1 MLCPSSAA
9 PAIAGI
15 YGSIDNSTYNRAT
28 VSDIHFLCSILQEI
42 NSLWE
47 QVCTLGLPMH
57 ALDNRSSLCSVN
69 QAYAKGKQL
78 VYYTAVSYTAV
89 EKIMYMLT

>member
-1 MLCPSSAA
+1 
-9 PAIAGI
+9 
-15 YGSIDNSTYNRAT
+15 
-28 VSDIHFLCSILQEI
+28 
-42 NSLWE
+42 
-47 QVCTLGLPMH
+47 MH

-78 VYYTAVSYTAV
+78 VFYTAVSYTAV